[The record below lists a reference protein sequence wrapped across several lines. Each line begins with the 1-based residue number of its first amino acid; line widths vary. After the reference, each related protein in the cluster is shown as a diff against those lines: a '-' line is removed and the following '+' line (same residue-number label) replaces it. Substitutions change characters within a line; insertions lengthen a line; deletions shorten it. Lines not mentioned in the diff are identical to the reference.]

1 MRRAKKRDVPLR
13 VAIVGAGKVG
23 TVLGRVLVEDGSR
36 ITAVISRSRA
46 SARTAASYLRC
57 RVYADA
63 LTAIPPETDIAFI
76 ATPHD
81 AVAAVAETLA
91 RLEGLEF
98 SRMGACHASGM
109 LTAAVLAPLE
119 ERGCTVFSF
128 HPLQTF
134 PRNFPVRRILPRARG
149 IWYGVDGSP
158 AGLRT
163 ARRLAKAL
171 SGRVIEIPPESRELY
186 HAACV
191 VASNH
196 FTVMLSAVREM
207 FGAATGDGRASLEP
221 FKPIL
226 EATLLNVL
234 ATSPGAALSGPV
246 ARGGVGTVA
255 RHLEAV
261 RGFCPDL
268 LPYFTRMTLETA
280 RLASEAGSLGPERR
294 EAIDNL
300 VQSFLQDPILP
311 GNRT

>member
-1 MRRAKKRDVPLR
+1 MRRAKKRVLPLR

-46 SARTAASYLRC
+46 SARTAAAYLRC
-57 RVYADA
+57 RTYADA
-63 LTAIPPETDIAFI
+63 LTAIPPETDIALI
-76 ATPHD
+76 ATPHA
-81 AVAAVAETLA
+81 AVAGVAETLA

-98 SRMGACHASGM
+98 SRMSVCHASGM
-109 LTAAVLAPLE
+109 LSAAVLAPLE

-134 PRNFPVRRILPRARG
+134 PRNFSVRRILPRARG
-149 IWYGVDGSP
+149 IWYGADGSP

-196 FTVMLSAVREM
+196 LTVLLSAVQEM
-207 FGAATGDGRASLEP
+207 FGAAAGDGRASLEP
-221 FKPIL
+221 FRPIL
-226 EATLLNVL
+226 EATLRNVL

-246 ARGGVGTVA
+246 ARGGVDTVA

-261 RGFCPDL
+261 RNFCPGL
-268 LPYFTRMTLETA
+268 LRYFTCMTLETA
-280 RLASEAGSLGPERR
+280 RLASDAGSLAPERR
-294 EAIDNL
+294 EAIDKL
-300 VQSFLQDPILP
+300 VQSFIQDPPPP
-311 GNRT
+311 GNGT